1 MRCAGVIM
9 VADPRIQVLFV
20 DDEPGML
27 QAIQDYLSIV
37 HSIRVDI
44 CNSGA
49 EALTREDLFAFDC
62 LIIDYEMPDIDG
74 IVLLKEIR
82 KMNTE
87 IPIIIFTGKGYEDIA
102 IEAINAGA
110 DFYIKKGGNPEELFT
125 ELAHYIRKG
134 VRRYQA
140 EKELVEKEH
149 RYRAVVEDMTEFVCR
164 MEPDGTIVFVNSAF
178 EKNLKV
184 PLEPENKVT
193 FFSLYPDYEK
203 DIEEV
208 ISFCDPDNPS
218 AQVELPFEENHGKI
232 TWHQWVIRV
241 IFDAQFDIREIQAV
255 GRDISKKK
263 DLDRQD
269 TILKELGLSLA
280 TCSTLESAMN
290 YSLSAAI
297 GVGGFET
304 GAVYLHDHIS
314 GRLSLFLDLGP
325 DRAALYRL
333 FEEFSR
339 NKDEIILST
348 GAPLYLSMSD
358 LNRYESRFTAIAFI
372 PIQRYN
378 EVTGWFTLASENLI
392 EVPSVIRGPLEGI
405 VSQIGNVISR
415 IEAEEA
421 LRDAL
426 LESEERYM
434 QLSETSPDAI
444 AILSGNSV
452 VYLNPA
458 ANSLFEVDSPDSF
471 FKQPLHDFLDTDLQ
485 NWFSSILKTKKG
497 EKSPRA
503 GEGFLKTKSGK
514 QIYGELISVP
524 ITHSGEEAILL
535 LIQDKTSHRM
545 QELALIESERRFREM
560 ADLLPEPLFEA
571 DIDGKLTFC
580 NRGVYALLDKTNNSI
595 VNINKV
601 SDLISPKEQLRF
613 STILKKLG
621 NELMPVAGD
630 FIAAGDPADP
640 RTFHLSLAPII
651 RDGGFSG
658 TRGILIDITEN
669 KRYQEKL
676 QQMIEEK
683 DILFRELHHR
693 VKNNMQIVSS
703 MLQLQEEYIT
713 DEMVLSALH
722 DCEQRIDSMALVHET
737 LYRTESLAGIPFGHY
752 LENLA
757 QAVTEGFA
765 TARDIRTEIDVR
777 NIRLSLD
784 NAVTIGLIIN
794 ELMVNSMKYAFVDRP
809 SGVITIQLISEEER
823 YTMRYSDDGVGLPI
837 GFDIEK
843 ISSLG
848 MRLVRILAK
857 QIRGQLL
864 IKSEQGAG
872 MICTVTF
879 PKQTG
884 DL

>member
-1 MRCAGVIM
+1 M
-9 VADPRIQVLFV
+9 VTDPRIQVLFV

-134 VRRYQA
+134 VRRYRA

-184 PLEPENKVT
+184 PIKPENKVA

-218 AQVELPFEENHGKI
+218 AQVDLPFEENHGKI

-241 IFDAQFDIREIQAV
+241 IFDDLFDIQEIQAV

-263 DLDRQD
+263 DLDRQNA
-269 TILKELGLSLA
+269 ILKDLGLSLA
-280 TCSTLESAMN
+280 TCSTLESAMS

-297 GVGGFET
+297 RVGGFET

-314 GRLSLFLDLGP
+314 DKLSLFLDQGQY
-325 DRAALYRL
+325 RAALYRL

-339 NKDEIILST
+339 NKDEIILNT
-348 GAPLYLSMSD
+348 GAPFYLSMSD
-358 LNRYESRFTAIAFI
+358 LNRYESRFTTIAFI

-378 EVTGWFTLASENLI
+378 EITGWFTLASDNLI

-580 NRGVYALLDKTNNSI
+580 NRGVYALLDKTNNSS
-595 VNINKV
+595 VNINMV
-601 SDLISPKEQLRF
+601 SDLVSSKEQLRF
-613 STILKKLG
+613 STILKKLE
-621 NELMPVAGD
+621 NDLMPVAGD

-765 TARDIRTEIDVR
+765 TVRDIRTEINVG

-784 NAVTIGLIIN
+784 NSVTIGLIIN

-809 SGVITIQLISEEER
+809 SGFITIQLTSEEEG
-823 YTMRYSDDGVGLPI
+823 YTMHYSDDGVGLPI

-864 IKSEQGAG
+864 IKSEQGEG
-872 MICTVTF
+872 MMCTVTF